1 MDLDDL
7 RTFVEVADAGGVS
20 PGARRLGISKSIVSR
35 RLARLEEALGVQL
48 LARTT
53 RGAALTMAGAS
64 FREHAARIMSE
75 INTAQE
81 AILPEG
87 DVRGLLR
94 VAAPLSFGPTHLA
107 PVLAELARRH
117 PLLHV
122 HAAYS
127 DRFVDLVG
135 EGFDVAVRLGILP
148 DSSLV
153 ARRICAIHGKFVV
166 SPDYLAAHGAPQTP
180 DDLLSHEALMQG
192 TESWRLVD
200 RGKPIVLRPRG
211 RFKAD
216 NGAALLAAALAGLGV
231 AALPDFLIDA
241 HVDSGALIPVLS
253 NYPLP
258 EAGMFVVRPP
268 GDFPTRKVK
277 VLTDILVEYLA
288 ASRHSRPRR

>member
-1 MDLDDL
+1 
-7 RTFVEVADAGGVS
+7 
-20 PGARRLGISKSIVSR
+20 
-35 RLARLEEALGVQL
+35 
-48 LARTT
+48 
-53 RGAALTMAGAS
+53 
-64 FREHAARIMSE
+64 
-75 INTAQE
+75 
-81 AILPEG
+81 
-87 DVRGLLR
+87 
-94 VAAPLSFGPTHLA
+94 
-107 PVLAELARRH
+107 VLAELARRH

-135 EGFDVAVRLGILP
+135 EGFDAAVRLGILP
-148 DSSLV
+148 DSNLV
-153 ARRICAIHGKFVV
+153 ARRICSIRGKFVV

-180 DDLLSHEALMQG
+180 GDLLTHEALMQG

-241 HVDSGALIPVLS
+241 HVDSGALIPVLT

-268 GDFPTRKVK
+268 GDFPTRKIRE
-277 VLTDILVEYLA
+277 LTDILVEYFA
-288 ASRHSRPRR
+288 HTRARPEPSLQPTPLGGGLG

>member
-48 LARTT
+48 LSRTT
-53 RGAALTMAGAS
+53 RGAALTKAGAS
-64 FREHAARIMSE
+64 FGEHAARIMSE

-148 DSSLV
+148 DSNLV

-200 RGKPIVLRPRG
+200 RGRPIVLRPRG

-241 HVDSGALIPVLS
+241 HVDTGALIPVLS

-258 EAGMFVVRPP
+258 ESGMYVVRPP
-268 GDFPTRKVK
+268 GDFSTRKVN
-277 VLTDILVEYLA
+277 VLTDILVESFTRTRA
-288 ASRHSRPRR
+288 PST